1 MLKIG
6 SRLRY
11 PLGSHSDSNAMHFYN
26 ILTVGQFSRKLSHIS
41 FDKYKDC
48 TTQSIT
54 MLNVPQNVVIE
65 HNDFL
70 KTCQT
75 PPKLQSMLR
84 NRSTAVLSVHVV
96 DVQMKKQKNMQTV
109 HATHIAQSFVALPS
123 FQPRITA
130 AEAKPLSVSLPY
142 RHKIRVTSI

>member
-1 MLKIG
+1 MMYYYYSHLTENQVCFNAKQNVALLQTSTRTLQWG
-6 SRLRY
+6 
-11 PLGSHSDSNAMHFYN
+11 PL
-26 ILTVGQFSRKLSHIS
+26 T
-41 FDKYKDC
+41 
-48 TTQSIT
+48 
-54 MLNVPQNVVIE
+54 QNVVIE
-65 HNDFL
+65 HNDLL

-75 PPKLQSMLR
+75 PPKLQSLLR

-96 DVQMKKQKNMQTV
+96 DVQMKKQKKKTKKNMQTV

-142 RHKIRVTSI
+142 RHKIRVTNI

>member
-1 MLKIG
+1 
-6 SRLRY
+6 
-11 PLGSHSDSNAMHFYN
+11 
-26 ILTVGQFSRKLSHIS
+26 
-41 FDKYKDC
+41 
-48 TTQSIT
+48 

-75 PPKLQSMLR
+75 PPKLQSMFR

-96 DVQMKKQKNMQTV
+96 DVQMKKQTKKKQKKNMQTV

-142 RHKIRVTSI
+142 RHKIRVTNI

>member
-1 MLKIG
+1 MNNNV
-6 SRLRY
+6 Y
-11 PLGSHSDSNAMHFYN
+11 
-26 ILTVGQFSRKLSHIS
+26 IS

-48 TTQSIT
+48 TTQSIA
-54 MLNVPQNVVIE
+54 MLNVMQNVVIE
-65 HNDFL
+65 HNDLL

-96 DVQMKKQKNMQTV
+96 DVQMKEQNKIKNMHNV

-130 AEAKPLSVSLPY
+130 AEAKPLSVN
-142 RHKIRVTSI
+142 

>member
-1 MLKIG
+1 M
-6 SRLRY
+6 
-11 PLGSHSDSNAMHFYN
+11 NN
-26 ILTVGQFSRKLSHIS
+26 NNIS

-48 TTQSIT
+48 TTQSIA
-54 MLNVPQNVVIE
+54 MFNVMQNVVME
-65 HNDFL
+65 YNDLL

-75 PPKLQSMLR
+75 PPKLHSMLN

-96 DVQMKKQKNMQTV
+96 DVQMKNQTKQKNNNMQTV

-123 FQPRITA
+123 FQPLITA

-142 RHKIRVTSI
+142 HHKIRVTNIGKN